1 MMMGTPAKTG
11 YAEYFRGKEITIEN
25 ASDSLMNIDG
35 EARLVYSPIHVSIK
49 PLALRV
55 IVPG

>member
-25 ASDSLMNIDG
+25 TGDSLMNIDG
-35 EARLVYSPIHVSIK
+35 EPRYVNSPVHISIK

-55 IVPG
+55 IVP